1 MMSNA
6 EHKWYFPEDTT
17 IREIGANSLKFDTSD
32 DAVKMF
38 VRELCQ
44 NSTDASSGGRVDIE
58 FEMFELPSS
67 EFPDRDGFLCTLDR
81 CLKTVSSLQADRTA
95 YALLSDMRE
104 MMLQPTITVLRAS
117 DFGTL
122 GARGSDVSEAA
133 KPTPWKSMTISQGIS
148 DKTGKSAG
156 SFGRGKDSFFAVSQF
171 HTVFFSTNDVDG
183 HRASIGCSELITHFD
198 NGTKFAS
205 FGICGNRLYKNNYAI
220 LDTLSLGKYSRAPDQ
235 FGTDLYIM
243 GYTQASPDWE
253 DRILIA
259 AIRDFFVKIQSGQL
273 SVRAGSRT
281 VDSENLE
288 QTIERLIR
296 IYPLEEVD
304 LSLVLEQL
312 ELLRAEPFYRNGI
325 FSLYLK
331 KSDRYNQIVSV
342 RSGMVID
349 RHYKSI
355 PSAIGLLIIEDDE
368 ASKLLSKC
376 EPTNHNK
383 WVRSNIQNLARDYKS
398 KIVRLLDDISKSV
411 NASISNFIGEQADEV
426 QDAEGL
432 EKYLSLHKDT
442 PEQIQVARKEF
453 NWGVIATVKP
463 KRKNKVKKRRED
475 PQSPKQNPVD
485 MMASEQEPE
494 NGFEPTGAVDR
505 DSKPRGDASRNFAPD
520 QDGDM
525 KRKFKISTGI
535 KMTDVTEACSRKDGP
550 LECTFIFN
558 INKEQEYYIRVSA
571 IMRGGKS
578 AEQVPLLSVKDIQGN
593 EYPVVD
599 GYYAGPIVSSTYFR
613 NQLTLIL
620 DYPSICD
627 FRPEVFEHAD

>member
-1 MMSNA
+1 MMSNV
-6 EHKWYFPEDTT
+6 EHRWYFPEDTT

-44 NSTDASSGGRVDIE
+44 NSTDASSGGRVDVE
-58 FEMFELPSS
+58 FEMFDLPSS
-67 EFPDRDGFLCTLDR
+67 DFPDRDGFVHTLER
-81 CLKTVSSLQADRTA
+81 CLNTVASLQEDRSS
-95 YALLSDMRE
+95 YALLSDMKE
-104 MMLQPTITVLRAS
+104 LILQPSITILRAS

-122 GARGSDVSEAA
+122 GACGSDVSEAA
-133 KPTPWKSMTISQGIS
+133 MSTPWKSMTISQGIS
-148 DKTGKSAG
+148 DKGGKSAG

-171 HTVFFSTNDVDG
+171 HTVFFSTIDVNG

-198 NGTKFAS
+198 GGTKYAS
-205 FGICGNRLYKNNYAI
+205 FGICGDRQYKNNYAI
-220 LDTLSLGKYSRAPDQ
+220 LDTLSLGKFNRAPDQ

-243 GYTQASPDWE
+243 GYAQASPDWE

-259 AIRDFFVKIQSGQL
+259 AIRDFFVKIQKGL
-273 SVRAGSRT
+273 LTVKAGSRI
-281 VDSENLE
+281 VNSENLE
-288 QTIERLIR
+288 KTIRRLI
-296 IYPLEEVD
+296 IAYPLEESD

-312 ELLRAEPFYRNGI
+312 DLLKEEPFNRNDI

-383 WVRSNIQNLARDYKS
+383 WVRSNIQNLAREYKS
-398 KIVRLLDDISKSV
+398 KIVKLLDDISKSV
-411 NASISNFIGEQADEV
+411 NISISNFIGSQADEV

-432 EKYLSLHKDT
+432 EKYLSLHKDS

-475 PQSPKQNPVD
+475 PLSPKQNPVEL
-485 MMASEQEPE
+485 MASEKEPE
-494 NGFEPTGAVDR
+494 EGFEPTGAVDR
-505 DSKPRGDASRNFAPD
+505 DSKPRGEASRNFAPNPE
-520 QDGDM
+520 GDM

-535 KMTDVTEACSRKDGP
+535 KMTDVTEACNRDNGP

-558 INKEQEYYIRVSA
+558 INKEQEYYVRVSA

-578 AEQVPLLSVKDIQGN
+578 AEQVPLLSVKDINGK
-593 EYPVVD
+593 EYPIVD
-599 GYYAGPIVSSTYFR
+599 GYYAGPIVSSTFFR
-613 NQLTLIL
+613 NQITVIL